1 MKISLGIVLAAAA
14 SLVSS
19 SVFAQAV
26 TPRGRNAQGYVVERA
41 SSGYLGIGGLDISP
55 ERAKALN
62 LKEERGVEVSSLA
75 ADGPASKAGIK
86 EGDVVLEFNGQPVEG
101 TAQFQRLVRETPV
114 GRQVRIT
121 VWRAGVA
128 QTLTATVGENRQSAL
143 LAPGD
148 GAWGLAMPNM
158 PAMPNLPN
166 MPNMPAMPNIE
177 IPRFEVFLQNPMLGI
192 VGEPLGREEQ
202 LAEFFGVPD
211 GVLVRSV
218 KKGSAAEKAGIKA
231 GDVITK
237 IDDSKVA
244 SSAEITR
251 ALRGLKSKKTFNVT
265 VVRNKKE
272 MPLTVTMESTG
283 SSVRAEVGQTIA

>member
-26 TPRGRNAQGYVVERA
+26 TPRGRNAQGYVVEKA
-41 SSGYLGIGGLDISP
+41 AGGYLGIGGLDINP

-114 GRQVRIT
+114 GRQVKIT
-121 VWRAGVA
+121 VWRAGAA
-128 QTLTATVGENRQSAL
+128 QTLTATVGENRQAAL

-158 PAMPNLPN
+158 PALPN
-166 MPNMPAMPNIE
+166 MPNMPNMPNIE
-177 IPRFEVFLQNPMLGI
+177 IPRFDVFSQNPMLGI

>member
-1 MKISLGIVLAAAA
+1 MKTSLGIVLAAAA

-19 SVFAQAV
+19 TAFAQV
-26 TPRGRNAQGYVVERA
+26 LTPRGRAAQGYVVEKA
-41 SSGYLGIGGLDISP
+41 SGGYLGIGGLDISP

-86 EGDVVLEFNGQPVEG
+86 EGDVVLEFNGQPVQG

-114 GRQVRIT
+114 GRQVKIA
-121 VWRAGVA
+121 VWRSGAA
-128 QTLTATVGENRQSAL
+128 QTITATVGENRQTTVI
-143 LAPGD
+143 APGD
-148 GAWGLAMPNM
+148 VSWNFSMPEI
-158 PAMPNLPN
+158 
-166 MPNMPAMPNIE
+166 PAMPNIE
-177 IPRFEVFLQNPMLGI
+177 IPRFQMSLQNPMLGI
-192 VGEPLGREEQ
+192 VGESLGQEDQ
-202 LAEFFGVPD
+202 LADFFGVQD

-237 IDDSKVA
+237 VDDSKVT
-244 SSAEITR
+244 SSTEITR
-251 ALRGLKSKKTFNVT
+251 VLRGLKSKKTFGVT
-265 VVRNKKE
+265 VVRNRKE

-283 SSVRAEVGQTIA
+283 SSIRAALSRVSC

>member
-1 MKISLGIVLAAAA
+1 MKTSLGIVLAAAA

-19 SVFAQAV
+19 TAFAQV
-26 TPRGRNAQGYVVERA
+26 LTPRGRAAQGYVVEKA
-41 SSGYLGIGGLDISP
+41 SGGYLGIGGLDISP

-86 EGDVVLEFNGQPVEG
+86 EGDVVLEFNGQPVQG

-114 GRQVRIT
+114 GRQVKIA
-121 VWRAGVA
+121 VWRSGAA
-128 QTLTATVGENRQSAL
+128 QTITATVGENRQTTVI
-143 LAPGD
+143 APGD
-148 GAWGLAMPNM
+148 GSWNFSMPEI
-158 PAMPNLPN
+158 
-166 MPNMPAMPNIE
+166 PAMPNIE
-177 IPRFEVFLQNPMLGI
+177 IPRFQMSLQNPMLGI
-192 VGEPLGREEQ
+192 VGESLGQEDQ
-202 LAEFFGVPD
+202 LADFFGVQD

-237 IDDSKVA
+237 VDDSKVT
-244 SSAEITR
+244 SSTEITR
-251 ALRGLKSKKTFNVT
+251 VLRGLKSKKTFGVT
-265 VVRNKKE
+265 VVRNRKE

-283 SSVRAEVGQTIA
+283 SSIRAALSRVNC